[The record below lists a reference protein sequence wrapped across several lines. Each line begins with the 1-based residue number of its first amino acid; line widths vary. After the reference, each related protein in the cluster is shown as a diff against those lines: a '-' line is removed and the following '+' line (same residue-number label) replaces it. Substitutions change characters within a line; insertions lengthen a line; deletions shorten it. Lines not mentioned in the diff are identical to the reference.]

1 MPKMPPMDD
10 DAMPAPVLPPPTARP
25 APHHK
30 TATQPTSK
38 PPAHHSDCNAPMKP
52 VGPAG
57 GRKSGIPK
65 DGDGY

>member
-1 MPKMPPMDD
+1 MPAVPMPPPTSVPTPHH
-10 DAMPAPVLPPPTARP
+10 ATPTQPTARP
-25 APHHK
+25 PSHHGD
-30 TATQPTSK
+30 ATQ
-38 PPAHHSDCNAPMKP
+38 PMKP